1 MKEIRLATIGTGEI
15 VRHILDAVK
24 ATPGISLQAVYS
36 RTEEKGRSFAA
47 SFGCDTVYTDLDAM
61 LADPDINT
69 VYVASPN
76 SLHYA
81 QTKMA
86 LEAGKHVICEKPFCP
101 ELWQAE
107 ELFALAER
115 NNRMLLEAVPTLFLP
130 NFSVIREHLGEI
142 GRIRLVLGCYTQ
154 YSGRYDKLRAGIKT
168 NVFDPAFAGG
178 CLMDLNFYNVYLTL
192 ALFGEPLNAVYA
204 PNLCE
209 GIDTSGIACM
219 TYPNFQ
225 AALSGAKDARGE
237 SVYQIQGEDGF
248 LSVENGPN
256 GLQSLRVVTAAG
268 EETYN
273 LQQNP
278 DRWFYE
284 IQNLVPVFL
293 EENKEKLRELKEI
306 TLAVCGTIEKMRKM
320 AGIRFPGD
328 NSWLYTQFFH
338 NL

>member
-15 VRHILDAVK
+15 VRSILNAVSV
-24 ATPGISLQAVYS
+24 TPGISLQAVYS
-36 RTEEKGRSFAA
+36 RTEEKGRSFAV

-61 LADPDINT
+61 LADPNINT

-115 NNRMLLEAVPTLFLP
+115 NNRMLLEAVPTMFLP

-154 YSGRYDKLRAGIKT
+154 YSSRYDKLRAGIKT

-178 CLMDLNFYNVYLTL
+178 CLMDLSFYNVYLTL
-192 ALFGEPLNAVYA
+192 ALFGKPQNALYA
-204 PNLCE
+204 PNLHE
-209 GIDTSGIACM
+209 GIDTSGIACL
-219 TYPNFQ
+219 TYPDFC
-225 AALSGAKDARGE
+225 ATLSGSKDARGE

-268 EETYN
+268 EKTYN

-293 EENKEKLRELKEI
+293 EENKEKMRELKVV
-306 TLAVCGTIEKMRKM
+306 TLAVCSTIEKMRKM

-328 NSWLYTQFFH
+328 QS
-338 NL
+338 